1 MAATYHVRSCSLPAR
16 LPSNGLN
23 HIQQLLSKLPTDNNN
38 SLSLLSQ
45 LYESISHLFNDS
57 PASSLLPH
65 HSFFTHLL
73 DLSLVHLD
81 LCSKLRDITCRIK
94 DCLRD
99 LRSAFRRRGHGGD
112 FTIRCHVKAFVRSR
126 RLIHKDLAKL
136 LLLLKQTDHPSI
148 ESTHPLITLLRQ
160 VCSQTCR
167 SFRTVMLSLSSS
179 VPKPRPSRWA
189 LVSKLVIKNVTNT
202 SAQVHS
208 GDRTEFQ
215 MMDEELQRFCSAKEI
230 KKEGIKSLIALLDN
244 VDVVVEDLEES
255 LESVPSRW
263 ALVSKLVIKNVTNTS
278 AQVHSGDRTEFQ
290 MMDEELQRFCS
301 AKEIKKEGI
310 KSLIALLD
318 NVDVVVEDLEE
329 SLESVYRR
337 MIQARVSLL
346 NILSLHI

>member
-16 LPSNGLN
+16 LHSNGLN

-38 SLSLLSQ
+38 SISLLSQ

-148 ESTHPLITLLRQ
+148 VSTHPLITLLRQ
-160 VCSQTCR
+160 VCSQTCL

-230 KKEGIKSLIALLDN
+230 KKEGIKSLIALL
-244 VDVVVEDLEES
+244 V
-255 LESVPSRW
+255 
-263 ALVSKLVIKNVTNTS
+263 
-278 AQVHSGDRTEFQ
+278 
-290 MMDEELQRFCS
+290 
-301 AKEIKKEGI
+301 
-310 KSLIALLD
+310 

>member
-73 DLSLVHLD
+73 DLSLVQLD

-112 FTIRCHVKAFVRSR
+112 LTIRCHVKAFVRSR

-255 LESVPSRW
+255 LESV
-263 ALVSKLVIKNVTNTS
+263 
-278 AQVHSGDRTEFQ
+278 
-290 MMDEELQRFCS
+290 
-301 AKEIKKEGI
+301 
-310 KSLIALLD
+310 
-318 NVDVVVEDLEE
+318 
-329 SLESVYRR
+329 YRR